1 MHMRNWP
8 SKVNQQ
14 ELMKLLNVVTPSLK
28 FKILQSLY
36 IKVIKSN
43 NALKYETQAVNYLM
57 ENISV
62 EFLSPEHKI
71 IA

>member
-43 NALKYETQAVNYLM
+43 NALKYET
-57 ENISV
+57 
-62 EFLSPEHKI
+62 
-71 IA
+71 

>member
-1 MHMRNWP
+1 MRNWP